1 MAKNICNC
9 KDNNYRPGTSTFYLF
24 NRFNTKFAPQNRNP
38 RAFTLLQGQQS
49 ALNTN
54 RTPACDS
61 AAPWRVPLNHYR
73 KVTSCDTEGVCKT
86 NEKIIKDTPA
96 DSENC
101 VSVAC
106 QRKNYAISRLVNN
119 VGIRLGG
126 STDYKGFL
134 QTSGKLYEQNAAGLL
149 PENKDPS
156 GINLYKI
163 GSVNGTKKNII
174 SDTSN
179 NDLCKIGYIIPISTT
194 NVRHYTNKIPTATKK
209 YANFRHSTS
218 SSVSSRSRIQL
229 LKQNAIL
236 GGQMANKGYNCVN
249 GQICSMY
256 NNPGSNTKSIMGLSR
271 IARCVPS
278 RIKSG
283 KLSCPP
289 PLVLSYASLSANTR
303 VEFTPT
309 RWATFVVSFRHSG
322 LLEVGS
328 TIKLTFHRD
337 IPYPPFWR
345 TPPDVPGTDSSIYMY
360 NSITSNPTDADNGTL
375 TNLTTTTNGNGSG
388 GIFTIIISGN
398 TITDA
403 RADEHGGG
411 YAVGDTVT
419 ISASQIPGASTD
431 LVFTLN
437 SNSVLSNGVLLT
449 DIVPFAG
456 PEWPPT
462 HPGFELNSYANTG
475 QPAILIESNG
485 ALLNISDHYIT
496 PWPESNTITFTLGA
510 TSRPHS
516 NITIKIRDDDGINV
530 SRNPNVVGVNT
541 TWDLEVSG
549 YHKLTNL
556 PGFTTTP
563 A

>member
-1 MAKNICNC
+1 MAKNTCNC
-9 KDNNYRPGTSTFYLF
+9 KNNNYLSGTSSFYLF
-24 NRFNTKFAPQNRNP
+24 NRFNTKYVPQNRNP
-38 RAFTLLQGQQS
+38 RTDTLLQAQKS
-49 ALNTN
+49 ALNTERDGN
-54 RTPACDS
+54 NVCAT
-61 AAPWRVPLNHYR
+61 PWRVPLNAYR
-73 KVTSCDTEGVCKT
+73 KVTSCDTENICKT
-86 NEKIIKDTPA
+86 NEKIIKDTP
-96 DSENC
+96 SENC

-119 VGIRLGG
+119 VGMRLGG
-126 STDYKGFL
+126 STNYKGFL
-134 QTSGKLYEQNAAGLL
+134 QTSGKLYEQNAGGLL

-156 GINLYKI
+156 GVNLYKI

-174 SDTSN
+174 SGTSN
-179 NDLCKIGYIIPISTT
+179 NDLCKIGYIIPITT
-194 NVRHYTNKIPTATKK
+194 TDVRHYTNKIPTATKK
-209 YANFRHSTS
+209 YANFRHATS

-256 NNPGSNTKSIMGLSR
+256 NQPSSNTKSIMGLSR

-283 KLSCPP
+283 KLSCPQP
-289 PLVLSYASLSANTR
+289 GSLSYASLSANTQ

-309 RWATFVVSFRHSG
+309 RWATFVVSFYH
-322 LLEVGS
+322 EVGLGADS

-337 IPYPPFWR
+337 ISYPPFWR
-345 TPPDVPGTDSSIYMY
+345 TPPDVPGTDSSYYMY
-360 NSITSNPTDADNGTL
+360 TSITSNPTDADNGTL

-388 GIFTIIISGN
+388 GIFTINISGN
-398 TITDA
+398 TIVDA
-403 RADEHGGG
+403 EATAHGGG

-456 PEWPPT
+456 S
-462 HPGFELNSYANTG
+462 HPAFELNSYADTG

-510 TSRPHS
+510 SS
-516 NITIKIRDDDGINV
+516 SSSAASQITIRIRDDDGVNV

-549 YHKLTNL
+549 HEKLTNL